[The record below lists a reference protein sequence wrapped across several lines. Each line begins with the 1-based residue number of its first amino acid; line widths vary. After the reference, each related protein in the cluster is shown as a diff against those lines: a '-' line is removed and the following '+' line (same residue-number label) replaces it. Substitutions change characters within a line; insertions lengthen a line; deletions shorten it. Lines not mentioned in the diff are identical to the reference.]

1 MPTYHKLT
9 FLTTDG
15 NFSINASA
23 QVGDIAYKVSS
34 SANSTSVNG
43 VQYSQSSP
51 QVVGEISQIDK
62 NNLYIKNMDV
72 DNAPQAGDL
81 IMFAKN
87 KTVNKSGIKG
97 YYAKIKLENNSDEL
111 VELFSIAS
119 EISPSS
125 K

>member
-1 MPTYHKLT
+1 MPDTFHKLT
-9 FLTTDG
+9 VNAEGSL
-15 NFSINASA
+15 NASL
-23 QVGDIAYKVSS
+23 QSGDIAYKVTQQTYTSS
-34 SANSTSVNG
+34 NNVSYAQNSPVKI
-43 VQYSQSSP
+43 
-51 QVVGEISQIDK
+51 GEISK
-62 NNLYIKNMDV
+62 VENNNLYIKNMIT
-72 DNAPQAGDL
+72 DNAPQTGDL

-97 YYAKIKLENNSDEL
+97 YYAKVKLENNSNEL

>member
-1 MPTYHKLT
+1 MPDTFHKLT
-9 FLTTDG
+9 VNVEGSL
-15 NFSINASA
+15 NASL
-23 QVGDIAYKVSS
+23 QSGDIAYKVTQQTYTSTNNVS
-34 SANSTSVNG
+34 YAQNSPVKI
-43 VQYSQSSP
+43 
-51 QVVGEISQIDK
+51 GEISK
-62 NNLYIKNMDV
+62 VEYNNLYIKNMIT
-72 DNAPQAGDL
+72 DNAPQTGDL

-97 YYAKIKLENNSDEL
+97 YYAKVKLENNSDEL